1 MENKVDAFENVTFR
15 EGMTELEAI
24 VRLLE
29 SGTLELEESLEKYT
43 EGVALLA
50 ELQKRLAQAEQRVE
64 VLMGELEDAPEDAV
78 QDTTLLKA

>member
-1 MENKVDAFENVTFR
+1 MVASKDAFKDVTFR
-15 EGMTELEAI
+15 EGMDELEGI

-29 SGTLELEESLEKYT
+29 SGTLELEASLESYS

-50 ELQKRLAQAEQRVE
+50 ELQKRLASAEQRVE
-64 VLMGELEDAPEDAV
+64 VLMGELEDAPEDAI

>member
-1 MENKVDAFENVTFR
+1 MVASKDAFKDVTFR
-15 EGMTELEAI
+15 EGMDELEGI

-29 SGTLELEESLEKYT
+29 SGTLELEESLERYS

-50 ELQKRLAQAEQRVE
+50 ELQKRLASAEQRVE
-64 VLMGELEDAPEDAV
+64 VLMGELEDAPEDAI